1 MFTIK
6 NKMRIMEQLNIF
18 ISLIVSCNIKIKLN
32 IILKK
37 YLKLNLKI

>member
-18 ISLIVSCNIKIKLN
+18 ISLIVSCNIKIKFN
-32 IILKK
+32 IFF
-37 YLKLNLKI
+37 